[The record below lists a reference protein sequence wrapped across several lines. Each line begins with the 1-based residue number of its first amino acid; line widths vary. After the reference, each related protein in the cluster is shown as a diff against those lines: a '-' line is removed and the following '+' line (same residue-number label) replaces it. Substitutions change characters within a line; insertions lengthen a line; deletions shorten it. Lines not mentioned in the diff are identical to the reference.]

1 MLNACRA
8 DICRLLS
15 PTAFDDIP
23 SVASSLTLQPFP
35 GYQQQPRILF
45 MIANEALAGYVAPSV
60 RVIGGERVSS
70 QACPNFYRRKYYP
83 RCRSNSQHVHY
94 TLIHRQPVFKCFRI
108 TEYGPRSSVF
118 PPAKIGNDQVEDNLV
133 VLGSR
138 QFIFSHHFYTKRE

>member
-45 MIANEALAGYVAPSV
+45 MIANEALAGSVAPSV

-94 TLIHRQPVFKCFRI
+94 TLIHRRTSLATCLQVFQNYRVPTKELSI
-108 TEYGPRSSVF
+108 STG
-118 PPAKIGNDQVEDNLV
+118 ED
-133 VLGSR
+133 R
-138 QFIFSHHFYTKRE
+138 